1 MLKNASLEDLLLPI
15 PRVLARKQPMN
26 NNATRRPPIHARRIP
41 PRFFD
46 DMQGDIHSST
56 SRDVHPPSSH
66 RILAPSIGS
75 PRAFLARI
83 PSLFQRSHFHTSD
96 ATELQ
101 QTPRQGIFSRRGRT
115 VKVAAVRDRKSLFVA
130 PRRKEMQQQSSQSHG
145 QGSSS
150 QSQAASTSTST
161 TQPARNTQATTPGV
175 PTARSRLLTLLARL
189 VLLICCAPLPST
201 DSH

>member
-1 MLKNASLEDLLLPI
+1 
-15 PRVLARKQPMN
+15 MN

-46 DMQGDIHSST
+46 DMQGDIHSSA
-56 SRDVHPPSSH
+56 SRDVHPPSSN

-83 PSLFQRSHFHTSD
+83 PSLFRPSHFHTSD

-101 QTPRQGIFSRRGRT
+101 QTPRQGIFTRRGPRT
-115 VKVAAVRDRKSLFVA
+115 VEVATVQDRKSLFVA
-130 PRRKEMQQQSSQSHG
+130 PRPKKTQQQSGQSHG

-150 QSQAASTSTST
+150 QSQPVATSTST
-161 TQPARNTQATTPGV
+161 F
-175 PTARSRLLTLLARL
+175 LTLLARL

-201 DSH
+201 DGQ